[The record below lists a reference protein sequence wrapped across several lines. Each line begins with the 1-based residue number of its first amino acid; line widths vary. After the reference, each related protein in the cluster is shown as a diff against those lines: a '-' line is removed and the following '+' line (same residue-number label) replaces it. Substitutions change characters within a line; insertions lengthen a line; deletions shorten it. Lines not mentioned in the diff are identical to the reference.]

1 MNMKTFGGIVMI
13 SIKYE
18 YKTAILKVNMPKIA
32 KNRVFW
38 PKKWPF

>member
-1 MNMKTFGGIVMI
+1 MNMKRFGGIVMI

-32 KNRVFW
+32 KKIVFQ
-38 PKKWPF
+38 PKKSPF